1 MVQSSEGV
9 VQPGRGVELSVEV
22 VGQCGEG
29 IEQYG
34 MVVPLSNV
42 GVEQLEKGV
51 VQFGRGSQVRK
62 WEEQSRVG
70 KAANRR
76 GTVRGGST
84 AGKNCTERRYN
95 M

>member
-1 MVQSSEGV
+1 M
-9 VQPGRGVELSVEV
+9 QPGRGVELSVEV

-42 GVEQLEKGV
+42 GVEQLERGV
-51 VQFGRGSQVRK
+51 VQFGRGSQV
-62 WEEQSRVG
+62 WNGEEQSRVG
-70 KAANRR
+70 KAVNRGGR
-76 GTVRGGST
+76 AVRGGST